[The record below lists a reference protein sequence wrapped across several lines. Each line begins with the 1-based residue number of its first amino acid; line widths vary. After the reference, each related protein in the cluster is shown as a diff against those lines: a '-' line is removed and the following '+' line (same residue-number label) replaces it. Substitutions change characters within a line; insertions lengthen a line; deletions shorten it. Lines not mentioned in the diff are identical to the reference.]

1 MYVGFPLNDIENW
14 HWSKVFFKTC
24 FYVVWFLS
32 KKYLSKSKNLYL
44 FYILWFFASDSLSV
58 HNKWLDFMHEDVQ
71 RLFVWCYLLWYIS
84 IFLILLG
91 GMYGPLYIIS
101 KLKSWKSSIQR
112 SRKFNVY
119 WKKISSLRIPLFQ
132 MLILALGNIP
142 TYRH

>member
-1 MYVGFPLNDIENW
+1 MCGFSFEWYWKLTLVYRFFENLLLCCLIFIK
-14 HWSKVFFKTC
+14 KVFVQVQKFD
-24 FYVVWFLS
+24 
-32 KKYLSKSKNLYL
+32 L

-58 HNKWLDFMHEDVQ
+58 HNKWLDFIHEDVQ

-91 GMYGPLYIIS
+91 GMYGPLFISS